1 MLDVID
7 DGVGIDPS
15 KIHQIFDIMHSD
27 ASNSNHDGIG
37 LGMGIV
43 L

>member
-1 MLDVID
+1 MLDVSD
-7 DGVGIDPS
+7 DGSGIDPS
-15 KIHQIFDIMHSD
+15 KIHQIFDNMHSD
-27 ASNSNHDGIG
+27 ASNSNHDGTG